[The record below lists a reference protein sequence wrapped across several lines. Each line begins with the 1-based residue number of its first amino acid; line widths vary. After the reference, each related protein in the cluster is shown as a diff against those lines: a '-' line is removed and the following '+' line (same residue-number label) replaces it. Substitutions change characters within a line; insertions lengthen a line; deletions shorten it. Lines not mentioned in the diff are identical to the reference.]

1 VGSALPRPDP
11 DGADIVIAY
20 CGTAGAEAIAATA
33 LSLLS
38 EEERERAGRLRAG
51 AGRLDYAIAHL
62 LLLRLLQDSTGH
74 RQPRFARGAYGKPA
88 LDPPSGAP
96 PLRFNISHSRG
107 CVACVMGRGAEV
119 GIDVEDAERIGGR
132 HHVAGE
138 VFSAEERRVLAA
150 LDEAGRRETFAA
162 MWTMKE
168 AIIKADGR
176 GLAMPLRD
184 FTVDP
189 GSSSARFAGDGGGSA
204 ARWLLGCHRWGRF
217 RLAAAAVGDP
227 PPRRISWTRVEYE
240 ALLSPGQPARRTS
253 ST

>member
-1 VGSALPRPDP
+1 MGPSLPQPDP
-11 DGADIVIAY
+11 DGSGIVAVY
-20 CGTAGAEAIAATA
+20 CGTTGAEATAAAA

-38 EEERERAGRLRAG
+38 EEERERAERLRAG
-51 AGRLDYAIAHL
+51 ADRLDYAIAHL
-62 LLLRLLQDSTGH
+62 LKLRLLQDATGNG
-74 RQPRFARGAYGKPA
+74 QPRFARGAYGKPA
-88 LDPPSGAP
+88 LDPPVGAP

-107 CVACVMGRGAEV
+107 CVACVLGRGAEV

-132 HHVAGE
+132 HGVAADT
-138 VFSAEERRVLAA
+138 FSAEERQVLAA
-150 LDEAGRRETFAA
+150 LDEAERREAFAA

-176 GLAMPLRD
+176 GLAMPMQS

-189 GSSSARFAGDGGGSA
+189 VSSSVRFAGDEDRSA
-204 ARWLLGCHRWGRF
+204 ERWLLGRRRWGRF

-227 PPRRISWTRVEYE
+227 PPKRISWTRVECE
-240 ALLSPGQPARRTS
+240 ALLSADQPARTS